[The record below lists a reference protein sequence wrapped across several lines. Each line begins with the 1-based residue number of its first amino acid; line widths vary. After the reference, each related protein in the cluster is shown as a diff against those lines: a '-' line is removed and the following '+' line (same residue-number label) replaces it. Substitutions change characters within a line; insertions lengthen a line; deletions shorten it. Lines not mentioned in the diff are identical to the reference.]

1 MGRRSLAQ
9 SSEQVQVP
17 GASSQ
22 GTHDGLTPRHAAAGL
37 RWLFDRYRRW
47 GLNMSDLA
55 TLLGGLSTR
64 RLYDWKRHVETKDE
78 IEIPRDTLERISLLL
93 GIHKALTL
101 ITPDGHEDE
110 AYSMFQRPLDL
121 FGLQGRSVR
130 DFLLE
135 DGSIGAMYFVR
146 RSLDGMRA

>member
-1 MGRRSLAQ
+1 
-9 SSEQVQVP
+9 
-17 GASSQ
+17 
-22 GTHDGLTPRHAAAGL
+22 
-37 RWLFDRYRRW
+37 
-47 GLNMSDLA
+47 MSDLA
-55 TLLGGLSTR
+55 ILLGGLSTR

-110 AYSMFQRPLDL
+110 AYAMFQRPLDL